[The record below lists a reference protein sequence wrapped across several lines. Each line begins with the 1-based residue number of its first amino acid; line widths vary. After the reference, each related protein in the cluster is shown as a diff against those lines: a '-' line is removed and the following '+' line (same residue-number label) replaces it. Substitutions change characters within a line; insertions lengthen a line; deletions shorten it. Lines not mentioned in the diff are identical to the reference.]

1 MQNNILLKWW
11 IQTVVVMFAAV
22 MAGHL
27 GWWEAL
33 WYADQTKI
41 SVVIIAVYIFATGLC
56 GIIAKKRDTTFLDRQ
71 GDYVWFSVDAM
82 LTLGMIGTVAGFLML
97 FGDAFVN
104 IDVENTEN
112 LQAVIV
118 DMAVGIGTALTTT
131 LMGLIGYLLTKLQ
144 IQIIESSW
152 DEDDDEVSTE

>member
-11 IQTVVVMFAAV
+11 IQTVVVMFGAV
-22 MAGHL
+22 MASHL

-41 SVVIIAVYIFATGLC
+41 SMVIIAVYLFATISC
-56 GIIAKKRDTTFLDRQ
+56 GIIAKRKDTKFLDRQ
-71 GDYVWFSVDAM
+71 GEYVWFSCDAM
-82 LTLGMIGTVAGFLML
+82 LTLGMIGTVAGFIML
-97 FGDAFVN
+97 FGDAFTN

-144 IQIIESSW
+144 IQVIESSW
-152 DEDDDEVSTE
+152 EDDEVSEK